1 MKKLFLLPLPQTLT
15 SSSRTYRCSH
25 ALFKLLML
33 IVAHR
38 YRQDGYDT
46 LVGTSVSSMQL
57 SGGQRQRLCIARCLI
72 RRPRVMLFDEA
83 TSALDSQSEFVVQK
97 SIDELL
103 KAKERPTSVVVAHRL
118 STIIGCDCICVLQRG
133 RLVES
138 GTHSE
143 LMQKPDGL
151 CAVTLSFLLPTV
163 CCTRKTPVLTPSRYF
178 LLQKLQHLHHAPAT
192 PVLSPSHSPSLDPTT
207 GAPPLDAASSPP
219 ADDVAAR
226 ERAASLASTDSAS
239 IEMTEVVENTS
250 VVVKDEFSSDA
261 SEGRVWRMQM
271 DRWCPLRAMCSN
283 AAN

>member
-1 MKKLFLLPLPQTLT
+1 
-15 SSSRTYRCSH
+15 
-25 ALFKLLML
+25 
-33 IVAHR
+33 
-38 YRQDGYDT
+38 
-46 LVGTSVSSMQL
+46 MQL

-72 RRPRVMLFDEA
+72 RRPKVMLFDEA
-83 TSALDSQSEFVVQK
+83 TSALDSQSESVVQK

-143 LMQKPDGL
+143 LMQKSDGL
-151 CAVTLSFLLPTV
+151 YAVTMSFLVPIV
-163 CCTRKTPVLTPSRYF
+163 CCTRETLCVPAGPGADLFYRYF
-178 LLQKLQHLHHAPAT
+178 LLQQLQHLHHAPAT
-192 PVLSPSHSPSLDPTT
+192 PVLSPSHSPSLDPIT
-207 GAPPLDAASSPP
+207 GAVSSLDAASSLP

-226 ERAASLASTDSAS
+226 ERSASLASVESTS

-271 DRWCPLRAMCSN
+271 DRWYPLHAMCTN